1 MAELF
6 KEYSWWRDTLD
17 IFIVAFVIYRAILI
31 IQGTRAAQML
41 KGFFVIIIV
50 YFIAQKAELL
60 VLNWILTNFL
70 SSIILVIIIIFQH
83 DIRRVLTRVGTVPFL
98 TYSET
103 VEESKVLDEVMKAA
117 ASLAN
122 KKIGAL
128 IVLERETGLKD
139 YVDIGVKL
147 EASVSKEILQSI
159 FLPNSPLHDGAI
171 IIQKGRITAAG
182 ALLPLTTNPVFDK
195 SLGTRHRAAI
205 GLTEETD
212 AVVVVVSEER
222 GKVSIVEEGIITQD
236 LDMEI
241 LKNNLLRHFH
251 KKKYQGLSVG
261 SIKNIIK
268 T

>member
-17 IFIVAFVIYRAILI
+17 IIIVAFVIYRVILL

-41 KGFFVIIIV
+41 KGFSIIILV
-50 YFIAQKAELL
+50 YFVAQKAELMIL
-60 VLNWILTNFL
+60 HWILTNFL

-83 DIRRVLTRVGTVPFL
+83 DIRRALTRVGTVPFF

-103 VEESKVLDEVMKAA
+103 IEESKVLDEVMKAA
-117 ASLAN
+117 VSLAN

-128 IVLERETGLKD
+128 VVLERETGLKD
-139 YVDIGVKL
+139 YVDIGDKL
-147 EASVSKEILQSI
+147 DASVSKEILQSI

-171 IIQKGRITAAG
+171 IIQDGRITAAG

-195 SLGTRHRAAI
+195 SLGTRHRAAL

-222 GKVSIVEEGIITQD
+222 GKVSIVEGGVITQD
-236 LDMEI
+236 LDTEV
-241 LKNNLLRHFH
+241 LKNNLMKHFH
-251 KKKYQGLSVG
+251 KKRYRGLSG
-261 SIKNIIK
+261 GNSKNLIK